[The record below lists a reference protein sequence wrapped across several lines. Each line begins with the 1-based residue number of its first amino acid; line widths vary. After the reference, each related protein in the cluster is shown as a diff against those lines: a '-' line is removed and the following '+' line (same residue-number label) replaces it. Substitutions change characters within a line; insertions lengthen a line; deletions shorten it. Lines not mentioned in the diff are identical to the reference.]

1 MRYFVKQRGGRE
13 RGPWSPRELRAKL
26 KAGDIDRDVQLRAQG
41 TDGWVPLDDVLE
53 RDDARS
59 REATDDAMY
68 AARRRSNQLLITG
81 GAMLVLG
88 LAGTLASLV
97 ALVAGGVA
105 IVFVGLI
112 IGGLV
117 QINRGWNARP

>member
-13 RGPWSPRELRAKL
+13 RGPWSPRDLRAKL
-26 KAGDIDRDVQLRAQG
+26 KAGELDRDVELRAQG
-41 TDGWVPLDDVLE
+41 TDRWVVLDEVLE
-53 RDDARS
+53 RDDDRS
-59 REATDDAMY
+59 REATEDAMY
-68 AARRRSNQLLITG
+68 EARRRSNRMLITG
-81 GAMLVLG
+81 GTMLVLG
-88 LAGTLASLV
+88 LGGTLASLV

-112 IGGLV
+112 VVGLV